1 MIDHE
6 SLIFL
11 CWIVFFNARQRAKT
25 RFYLT
30 EQLLFPQVNL
40 GVGAYRTA
48 EGKPWVLP
56 VVKKAEAAIL
66 AATESGEY

>member
-1 MIDHE
+1 MLIMNLTRIFFMFHKLFKFNL
-6 SLIFL
+6 SL
-11 CWIVFFNARQRAKT
+11 
-25 RFYLT
+25 
-30 EQLLFPQVNL
+30 QVNL

-66 AATESGEY
+66 AATESGK